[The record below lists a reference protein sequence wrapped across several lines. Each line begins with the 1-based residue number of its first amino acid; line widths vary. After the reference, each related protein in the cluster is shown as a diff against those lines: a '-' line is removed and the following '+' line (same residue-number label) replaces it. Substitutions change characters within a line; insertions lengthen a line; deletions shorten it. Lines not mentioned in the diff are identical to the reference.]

1 MKKLFLL
8 FVLLIGTLSFG
19 QTNPNPK
26 TIDVDRQANIYLDSL
41 SKVHKVK
48 IYSILVET
56 MNGVKTTSIAYD
68 KNGKL
73 AYKVIK
79 VEKVI
84 KKD

>member
-8 FVLLIGTLSFG
+8 SVLLIGTLSFG
-19 QTNPNPK
+19 QTK
-26 TIDVDRQANIYLDSL
+26 TKDVDKEANVYIDSL

-56 MNGVKTTSIAYD
+56 DNGIKTTSIAYG
-68 KNGKL
+68 KNGEL
-73 AYKVIK
+73 VYKVIK

>member
-8 FVLLIGTLSFG
+8 SVLLIGTLSFG
-19 QTNPNPK
+19 QTKPK
-26 TIDVDRQANIYLDSL
+26 SKDVDKEANVYIDSL

-56 MNGVKTTSIAYD
+56 DNGIKTTSIAYA
-68 KNGKL
+68 KNGEL
-73 AYKVIK
+73 VYKVIK

>member
-1 MKKLFLL
+1 MKKLLL
-8 FVLLIGTLSFG
+8 LSVLFIGTLSFG
-19 QTNPNPK
+19 QTKPK
-26 TIDVDRQANIYLDSL
+26 TKDVDKEANVYLDSL

>member
-8 FVLLIGTLSFG
+8 SVLLIGTLSFG
-19 QTNPNPK
+19 QTKPK
-26 TIDVDRQANIYLDSL
+26 SKDVDKESNIYLDSL

-56 MNGVKTTSIAYD
+56 VNGVKTTSIAYG
-68 KNGKL
+68 KNGEL
-73 AYKVIK
+73 VYKVIK

>member
-1 MKKLFLL
+1 MKKIFLL
-8 FVLLIGTLSFG
+8 SVLLIGSLSFG
-19 QTNPNPK
+19 QTKPK
-26 TIDVDRQANIYLDSL
+26 TKDVDKESNVYLDSL